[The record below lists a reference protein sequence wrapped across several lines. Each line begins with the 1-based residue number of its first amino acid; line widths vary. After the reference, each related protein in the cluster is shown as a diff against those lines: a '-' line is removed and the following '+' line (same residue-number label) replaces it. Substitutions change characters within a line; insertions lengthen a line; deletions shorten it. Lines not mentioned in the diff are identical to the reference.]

1 MERYLV
7 ELTGDQLDRL
17 NGMVREAINAAEDE
31 NKRDLEDLLLALH
44 DIRGWREHLKR
55 SGPPPRAQ
63 SQSRMRPGTRTADN
77 RPARGSLLG
86 LSSFRLRSRH
96 APVCSAFTLNSM

>member
-44 DIRGWREHLKR
+44 DIRGWREHIQAI
-55 SGPPPRAQ
+55 RAAAASAVPVTNAARHENSRQ
-63 SQSRMRPGTRTADN
+63 SSSTRLI
-77 RPARGSLLG
+77 ARALLV
-86 LSSFRLRSRH
+86 SVRCAVRRARL
-96 APVCSAFTLNSM
+96 